1 MTSATKTGGELGFL
15 KLAGKAGRADSADR
29 GTEVVALLEGTA
41 KHVVTRRNGR
51 RDKACI
57 RSYTDG
63 GVGVEMSCR

>member
-15 KLAGKAGRADSADR
+15 KLAGKAGSADR

-63 GVGVEMSCR
+63 GMGVEMSCR